1 MLLHQATPPPLPS
14 IPFDPNQLIPLI
26 GMIGGMLLAGVVLWR
41 FFTSDVASAI
51 AERIRPRAL
60 DSTVRDELQAL
71 REDLL
76 AELQHTRQ
84 EVSELSER
92 VDFTERLLAKK
103 SHG

>member
-1 MLLHQATPPPLPS
+1 MDKGSVFALMAVVAGAVIILF
-14 IPFDPNQLIPLI
+14 PFVRAL
-26 GMIGGMLLAGVVLWR
+26 
-41 FFTSDVASAI
+41 
-51 AERIRPRAL
+51 AERVRPRAL

-84 EVSELSER
+84 EISELSER

-103 SHG
+103 SQT

>member
-1 MLLHQATPPPLPS
+1 MDRESVLALMAVVAGAVIILF
-14 IPFDPNQLIPLI
+14 PFVRAL
-26 GMIGGMLLAGVVLWR
+26 
-41 FFTSDVASAI
+41 

>member
-1 MLLHQATPPPLPS
+1 MDKGSVFALMAVVAGAVIILF
-14 IPFDPNQLIPLI
+14 PFMRAL
-26 GMIGGMLLAGVVLWR
+26 
-41 FFTSDVASAI
+41 

-76 AELQHTRQ
+76 AELQQTRH
-84 EVSELSER
+84 EISELSER

-103 SHG
+103 SPT

>member
-1 MLLHQATPPPLPS
+1 VDKGSVFALMAVVAGTVIILF
-14 IPFDPNQLIPLI
+14 PFVRAL
-26 GMIGGMLLAGVVLWR
+26 
-41 FFTSDVASAI
+41 
-51 AERIRPRAL
+51 AERVRPRAL

-76 AELQHTRQ
+76 AELQHTRH

-103 SHG
+103 SQT

>member
-1 MLLHQATPPPLPS
+1 MDKGSLFALMAVVAGTVIILF
-14 IPFDPNQLIPLI
+14 PFVRAL
-26 GMIGGMLLAGVVLWR
+26 
-41 FFTSDVASAI
+41 
-51 AERIRPRAL
+51 AERVRPRPL

-103 SHG
+103 SQT

>member
-1 MLLHQATPPPLPS
+1 MDRESVLALMAVVAGAVIILF
-14 IPFDPNQLIPLI
+14 PFVRAL
-26 GMIGGMLLAGVVLWR
+26 
-41 FFTSDVASAI
+41 

-84 EVSELSER
+84 EGSELSER

>member
-1 MLLHQATPPPLPS
+1 VDKGSVFALMAVVAGTVILLF
-14 IPFDPNQLIPLI
+14 PFVRA
-26 GMIGGMLLAGVVLWR
+26 LAARV
-41 FFTSDVASAI
+41 
-51 AERIRPRAL
+51 RPRAL

-103 SHG
+103 SQT